1 MLQCVRCGCSAVGAG
16 ASFRACWGSHE
27 YVLSL
32 NTTTRAL
39 LTELSGSGT
48 FALIWSTIELNVAI
62 ICASVLVMKP
72 LFARFIPA
80 VVSEQ
85 PISAREDARLFRGLT
100 GVGFLL
106 DTEAGEAGETGE
118 TEEKQEEHDGGRR
131 DTAVAF
137 NVPRVAAPGR
147 IWDPRRGL
155 RGVRR
160 SW

>member
-1 MLQCVRCGCSAVGAG
+1 
-16 ASFRACWGSHE
+16 
-27 YVLSL
+27 LSL

-39 LTELSGSGT
+39 LTGLSGSGT
-48 FALIWSTIELNVAI
+48 FALIWSTIELNIAI
-62 ICASVLVMKP
+62 MCASLLVMKP

-80 VVSEQ
+80 IVSEQ

-118 TEEKQEEHDGGRR
+118 AEEKQEEQDDGRR
-131 DTAVAF
+131 DTAFAF

-147 IWDPRRGL
+147 IGIQ
-155 RGVRR
+155 GEG
-160 SW
+160 